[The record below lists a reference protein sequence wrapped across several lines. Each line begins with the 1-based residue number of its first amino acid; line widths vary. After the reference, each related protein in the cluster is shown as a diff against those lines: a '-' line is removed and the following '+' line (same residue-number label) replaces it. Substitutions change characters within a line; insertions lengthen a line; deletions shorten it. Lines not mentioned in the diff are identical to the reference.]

1 MPRAYGQIA
10 GIKHPP
16 NGAAPEPG
24 GAVPAEPE
32 APCRCASCGTFAMPG
47 ELKDGLCRECAYERS
62 IPVPAARMRRRMRL
76 AGITAASVAHALH
89 VNPNTMRNY
98 VSGKTSP
105 PLTVFAGMCRE
116 IGMTPNEVLGF
127 EAEGGGR

>member
-1 MPRAYGQIA
+1 MPIAYGMVA

-16 NGAAPEPG
+16 NGAAPEAEG
-24 GAVPAEPE
+24 GAPAEGKAE
-32 APCRCASCGTFAMPG
+32 ACCASCGSTESPDG
-47 ELKDGLCRECAYERS
+47 LRNGLCRECAYERS

-76 AGITAASVAHALH
+76 AGITVASVAHALH
-89 VNPNTMRNY
+89 VNPSTMRNY
-98 VSGKTSP
+98 VSGRTSP